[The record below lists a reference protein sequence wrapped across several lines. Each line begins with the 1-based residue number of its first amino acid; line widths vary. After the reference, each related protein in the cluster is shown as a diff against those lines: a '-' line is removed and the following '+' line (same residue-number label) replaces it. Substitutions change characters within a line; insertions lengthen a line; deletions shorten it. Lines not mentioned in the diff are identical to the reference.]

1 MALLRYAAKF
11 DPFLS
16 LDCTATPSTLAQ
28 SKEGRDQI
36 LPSGNLATVTSYMRK
51 NTISVSAAAVWRN
64 RRGRRTITIND
75 GFPFCVV
82 EREGDGNGPLKEESV
97 QSVVHIKAPR
107 GPQMKEGRQRGR
119 RRGAEQQLVPKNTEL
134 RRRPSVRSSPALTD

>member
-1 MALLRYAAKF
+1 M
-11 DPFLS
+11 
-16 LDCTATPSTLAQ
+16 
-28 SKEGRDQI
+28 
-36 LPSGNLATVTSYMRK
+36 PSGNLATVTSYMRK

-107 GPQMKEGRQRGR
+107 GPQMKEGRKAERKKER
-119 RRGAEQQLVPKNTEL
+119 SGATAGAKKYRTPT
-134 RRRPSVRSSPALTD
+134 PSVPLPLSRTERERERERERRAERACVTGE